1 MSAPTGYI
9 ELERAVDSIGI
20 GRRHRTDLGDIDALA
35 ESIDQH
41 GLLQPPT
48 ITPDGML
55 VCGLRRLAAIK
66 KLGWRRV
73 SVWVRSG
80 ISDRLGHLL
89 AEQDDDQLHKPLTPI
104 EEAGLYREIKE
115 LMAEDA
121 ARRQKATQFQD
132 GHEPGKHGPAD
143 SAAPSAAH
151 QLGDARAQA
160 ARMVTGSSSYTRL
173 EQIGF
178 LQRLADDPAVSEAL
192 RTQAREGLVQI
203 EAGAPV
209 NPIFQRLRDAHT
221 EAGAE
226 RDRRLHELA
235 DEALARVHAAKAG
248 KRGKARKPPAPS
260 HRRITDNDQPARFP
274 VRAFVLTWGDM
285 EAWWTHYDVDELA
298 AELTDEQ
305 IETFFTTVEGTTE
318 FADQL
323 RAARADAPSERPL
336 LRAL

>member
-1 MSAPTGYI
+1 MSAPAGYI
-9 ELERAVDSIGI
+9 ELERAVDSIVI

-35 ESIDQH
+35 ASIDRD

-48 ITPDGML
+48 ITPDGVL
-55 VCGLRRLAAIK
+55 VCGLRRLTAIK

-89 AEQDDDQLHKPLTPI
+89 AEQDDNQLHKPLGPI
-104 EEAGLYREIKE
+104 EAAALYREIKQ

-121 ARRQKATQFQD
+121 ERRKAKTQFQD
-132 GHEPGKHGPAD
+132 GHEPGKHGPAE
-143 SAAPSAAH
+143 STGPAASH
-151 QLGDARAQA
+151 QLGEARTQA

-192 RTQAREGLVQI
+192 RTQAREGLAQI

-209 NPIFQRLRDAHT
+209 NPIFQRLRDAHA
-221 EAGAE
+221 EAGTE
-226 RDRRLHELA
+226 RDHRLHELA

-248 KRGKARKPPAPS
+248 RAKKQASPP
-260 HRRITDNDQPARFP
+260 RRRTTEDDQPARFP

-285 EAWWTHYDVDELA
+285 DGWWTHYDVDELA

-305 IETFFTTVEGTTE
+305 VEAFFATVAGTTE

-323 RAARADAPSERPL
+323 RTARTEAPSGRPL

>member
-1 MSAPTGYI
+1 MSAPAGYI
-9 ELERAVDSIGI
+9 ELERAVDSIVI

-35 ESIDQH
+35 SSIDRD

-48 ITPDGML
+48 ITPDGVL

-89 AEQDDDQLHKPLTPI
+89 AEQDDNQLHKPLGPV
-104 EEAGLYREIKE
+104 EAASLYREIKE

-121 ARRQKATQFQD
+121 ARRKAKTQFQE
-132 GHEPGKHGPAD
+132 GHEPGKHGPAE
-143 SAAPSAAH
+143 STGPSASP

-160 ARMVTGSSSYTRL
+160 AQMVTGSSSYTRL

-178 LQRLADDPAVSEAL
+178 LQRLADDPAVSETL
-192 RTQAREGLVQI
+192 RTQARDGLAQI
-203 EAGAPV
+203 EGGAPV
-209 NPIFQRLRDAHT
+209 NPIFQRLRDAHA
-221 EAGAE
+221 EASTD

-235 DEALARVHAAKAG
+235 DEALARVHAAKAS
-248 KRGKARKPPAPS
+248 KAKKPASPPR
-260 HRRITDNDQPARFP
+260 RRITEDDQPARFP

-305 IETFFTTVEGTTE
+305 VEAFFATVEGTTE
-318 FADQL
+318 FAGRL
-323 RAARADAPSERPL
+323 RAARTEAQSGRPL
-336 LRAL
+336 QRAL

>member
-1 MSAPTGYI
+1 MSTPAGYI
-9 ELERAVDSIGI
+9 ELERAVDSILI

-35 ESIDQH
+35 ASIDRD
-41 GLLQPPT
+41 GLLQPLT
-48 ITPDGML
+48 ITPDGVL

-89 AEQDDDQLHKPLTPI
+89 AEQDDNQLHKPLTPI
-104 EEAGLYREIKE
+104 EAAALYREIKQ
-115 LMAEDA
+115 LMVEDA
-121 ARRQKATQFQD
+121 ARRKAKTQFQE

-143 SAAPSAAH
+143 SAGPSQAH

-192 RTQAREGLVQI
+192 RTQVRDGLAQI

-209 NPIFQRLRDAHT
+209 NPIFQRLRGAHA
-221 EAGAE
+221 EAGTE
-226 RDRRLHELA
+226 RDHRLHELA
-235 DEALARVHAAKAG
+235 DEALTRVHAAKAG
-248 KRGKARKPPAPS
+248 KAKKPPASPPR
-260 HRRITDNDQPARFP
+260 RRITEDDQPARFP

-285 EAWWTHYDVDELA
+285 EAWWTHYDVVELA
-298 AELTDEQ
+298 AELH
-305 IETFFTTVEGTTE
+305 
-318 FADQL
+318 
-323 RAARADAPSERPL
+323 R
-336 LRAL
+336 